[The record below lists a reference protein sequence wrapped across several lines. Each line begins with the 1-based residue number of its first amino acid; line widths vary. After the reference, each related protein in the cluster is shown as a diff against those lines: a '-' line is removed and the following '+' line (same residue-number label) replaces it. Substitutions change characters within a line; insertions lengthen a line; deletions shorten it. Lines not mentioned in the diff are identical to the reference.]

1 MEKKLVCPNCGE
13 PFEIDEKGYA
23 AIAKQVRDREF
34 KEELTRQQASLEAE
48 KKTALELAKSQTA
61 ESYEKQL
68 AAKETEILKLKAQG
82 EQAGKQQELA
92 VARAEAVLK
101 EQLQERIQR
110 QQDEIAGTESAGGG
124 LQESRQ
130 SWQKNRQPCRK
141 KICGKAWLHS

>member
-82 EQAGKQQELA
+82 EQATTGACGGESRGGVK
-92 VARAEAVLK
+92 RAA
-101 EQLQERIQR
+101 
-110 QQDEIAGTESAGGG
+110 AGADPASAG
-124 LQESRQ
+124 
-130 SWQKNRQPCRK
+130 
-141 KICGKAWLHS
+141 